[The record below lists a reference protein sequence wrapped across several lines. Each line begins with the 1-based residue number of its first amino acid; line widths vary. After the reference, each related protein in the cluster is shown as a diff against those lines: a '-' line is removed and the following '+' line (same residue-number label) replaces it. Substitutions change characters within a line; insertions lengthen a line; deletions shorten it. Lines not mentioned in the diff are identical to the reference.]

1 MKRSSLLLNKT
12 LSHSHR
18 PFAKN
23 FNSKNICGENSCKL
37 NSKFVIVLGE
47 IRAPKRPFCYKKS
60 ELKCFYVKINRGGA
74 FVHFHAYWKFSFIS
88 RFVEKSQRGRGWRK
102 FVSQPVWPVGYI
114 IFQSLAIYNNEK
126 LPYNIKM
133 TIAFPQNCAKYEIN
147 PQKTAKDFKNFVKG
161 VKFCQIWSHCSQ
173 QQQQHPIP
181 FAKVLKF
188 HFKLFD
194 SFPTS
199 QHPSIGRQHRHQKNW
214 TAYWS

>member
-1 MKRSSLLLNKT
+1 
-12 LSHSHR
+12 
-18 PFAKN
+18 
-23 FNSKNICGENSCKL
+23 
-37 NSKFVIVLGE
+37 
-47 IRAPKRPFCYKKS
+47 
-60 ELKCFYVKINRGGA
+60 
-74 FVHFHAYWKFSFIS
+74 
-88 RFVEKSQRGRGWRK
+88 
-102 FVSQPVWPVGYI
+102 
-114 IFQSLAIYNNEK
+114 
-126 LPYNIKM
+126 M